1 MCAQWS
7 HLRSAV
13 VTGASC
19 EQVCPVGPL
28 GPVFSLVSVVP
39 FGCNGSIWLHFGSR
53 DRFMGNTM
61 PTEKVIFVKKNSQ
74 FFRQNPPSGRVL
86 LRCCVLSHAP
96 SAWASVASPLHSW
109 TLAPLGV
116 PVHYSTSDGSLGKGL
131 SRPRSVDGSPRSPL
145 PPFHSWTLAPFH
157 SLSLHY
163 PRAIGP
169 SLLSLT
175 PASHP
180 PSAWASVA

>member
-1 MCAQWS
+1 MCPQWS

-13 VTGASC
+13 VTGTIC
-19 EQVCPVGPL
+19 GQVCSVGPL
-28 GPVFSLVSVVP
+28 GPVETLVSVVP
-39 FGCNGSIWLHFGSR
+39 SGCNGSIWFHFGSR
-53 DRFMGNTM
+53 DGWVGNATA
-61 PTEKVIFVKKNSQ
+61 TEKVIFIKKNSQ

-109 TLAPLGV
+109 TLASLGV
-116 PVHYSTSDGSLGKGL
+116 PVHYSTSDGSLGMGL
-131 SRPRSVDGSPRSPL
+131 GRPTRSTRFHPL
-145 PPFHSWTLAPFH
+145 RHGPPWAPAPFH

-175 PASHP
+175 PVSHP
-180 PSAWASVA
+180 PSARASVA